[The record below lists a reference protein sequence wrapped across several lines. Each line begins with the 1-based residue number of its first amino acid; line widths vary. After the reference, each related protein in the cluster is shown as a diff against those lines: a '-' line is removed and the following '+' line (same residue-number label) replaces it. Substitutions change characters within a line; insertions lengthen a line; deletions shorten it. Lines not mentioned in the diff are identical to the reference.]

1 MSDLKEFERLV
12 LTAKKN
18 LPSNTLVIQC
28 GFNGLWTILKDGP
41 ATEDC
46 RDLTFLQVAEKLQ
59 EWAKPKKVVTVAI
72 PISDA
77 EEFTHR
83 AWSDQSV
90 CGRISNNLKK
100 AIKEATGL

>member
-12 LTAKKN
+12 LAAKKN

-41 ATEDC
+41 AAEDC
-46 RDLTFLQVAEKLQ
+46 RDLTFSQVAEKLQ
-59 EWAKPKKVVTVAI
+59 EWEKPKFVTATI
-72 PISDA
+72 RISDA